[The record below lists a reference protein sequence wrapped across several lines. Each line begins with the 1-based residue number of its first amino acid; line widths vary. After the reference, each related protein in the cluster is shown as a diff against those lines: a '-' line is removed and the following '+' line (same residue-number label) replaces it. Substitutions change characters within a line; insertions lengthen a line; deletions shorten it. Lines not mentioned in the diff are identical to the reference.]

1 MGSSLAPPWSA
12 PWEKCP
18 ARRSCPDSLTLSRS
32 TRDRS
37 ARRTG
42 EPHMPEV
49 DLTTDPRHAPQL
61 TRRPRRSWT
70 HRLDWLGTLARLV
83 LGARDGRRG
92 ALKVTHPGE
101 SARGPG
107 LSTAALRG
115 VKLVG
120 YGLPLLE
127 IIIGAL
133 LLLGLLT
140 RAPRSSP
147 LLMAP
152 SSLASPPRWA
162 RGLSIDCG
170 CFGGGGTIDKAAT
183 AYPLELAR
191 DTALL
196 LTGAYLCWRPR
207 SALSLDRRW
216 YGH

>member
-1 MGSSLAPPWSA
+1 
-12 PWEKCP
+12 
-18 ARRSCPDSLTLSRS
+18 
-32 TRDRS
+32 
-37 ARRTG
+37 
-42 EPHMPEV
+42 MPEV
-49 DLTTDPRHAPQL
+49 DLTTDPRHAPSVDEAAAA
-61 TRRPRRSWT
+61 PWT

-83 LGARDGRRG
+83 LGAVMVVAG

-101 SARGPG
+101 SARAVQAYQLLPYEV
-107 LSTAALRG
+107 S
-115 VKLVG
+115 KLVG

-140 RAPRSSP
+140 RGAAVITT
-147 LLMAP
+147 LLMAAFVIGI
-152 SSLASPPRWA
+152 ASAWA